1 MLSQKTL
8 EKIIHESNHGGVQA
22 NHPELTIRERKM
34 LLNYLLKGG
43 KCLDTCHLC
52 VA

>member
-1 MLSQKTL
+1 MLNQKTL

-22 NHPELTIRERKM
+22 YHPELTAYERKSLVM
-34 LLNYLLKGG
+34 YLIRGG